1 MTGMELD
8 KKRIVVK
15 VGTSSITAENGEANL
30 RQMDILC
37 RTISGVQSLGY
48 DIILVSSGAIS
59 VGANK
64 MRLAQKPKEVRM
76 KQAAAAVGQCELMHL
91 YDRFFAEYGKIT
103 GQILVTSDDIEG
115 AGSRENLTNTFDALL
130 ENRIIPI
137 VNENDSVSHNEIQS
151 EKMLFSDNDMLSAI
165 VAVFCRAATLVVLTD
180 IDGLYDANPAVDQGA
195 RLISRVER
203 IDDGIRTLAKGTS
216 TNRGTGGMISKLDAA
231 EYAMEH
237 GVDMFI
243 TNGKTPEKLYDIVDH
258 KIVGTLFAGKKV

>member
-1 MTGMELD
+1 MELD

-30 RQMDILC
+30 RQIDLLC

-48 DIILVSSGAIS
+48 DMILVSSGAIS

-115 AGSRENLTNTFDALL
+115 KGSRENLTNTFDALL

-180 IDGLYDANPAVDQGA
+180 IDGLYDANPAVDPGA

-203 IDDGIRTLAKGTS
+203 IDDGIRTLAKGTT

-243 TNGKTPEKLYDIVDH
+243 TNGKTPEKIYDIVDH
-258 KIVGTLFAGKKV
+258 KIVGKLLAGKKV

>member
-1 MTGMELD
+1 MELL

-30 RQMDILC
+30 RQIDLLC

-48 DIILVSSGAIS
+48 DMILVSSGAIA

-64 MRLAQKPKEVRM
+64 MRMKSKPKEVKD

-103 GQILVTSDDIEG
+103 GQILVTSEDIEDEN
-115 AGSRENLTNTFDALL
+115 RKVNLTNTFEALL
-130 ENRIIPI
+130 ENRVIPI

-151 EKMLFSDNDMLSAI
+151 ENMLFSDNDMLSAI
-165 VAVFCRAATLVVLTD
+165 VAAFCRAATLVVLTD
-180 IDGLYDANPAVDQGA
+180 IDGLYDANPQTDPGA

-203 IDDGIRTLAKGTS
+203 IDEGIRTLAKGTA
-216 TNRGTGGMISKLDAA
+216 TNRGTGGMITKLDAA

-243 TNGKTPEKLYDIVDH
+243 TNGKKPEIIYDIVDH
-258 KIVGTLFAGKKV
+258 KIVGTLFAGRK